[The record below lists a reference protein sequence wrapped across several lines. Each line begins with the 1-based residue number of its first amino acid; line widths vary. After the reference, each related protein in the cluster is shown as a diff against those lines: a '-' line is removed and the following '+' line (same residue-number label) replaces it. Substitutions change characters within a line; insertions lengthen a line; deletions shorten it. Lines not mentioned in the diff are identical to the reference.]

1 MQSCDVLIVG
11 GGPAGSSCA
20 SALVRAGLDVLV
32 ADKADFPRDK
42 VCAGWITPE
51 VVRTLNLDLDDYADG
66 RTLQAFTGFQTGS
79 FAGDLRLTDFG
90 RVVSYGIRRCEFDHY
105 LLERSGARRVTGRAV
120 KSIRRDGPWW
130 IADESIRARTLV
142 GAGGH
147 FCPVARY
154 LNNGAG
160 EESVVVA
167 QEVEVPLAD
176 DARRTCQVRGET
188 PELIFWPDLLGYAWC
203 VRKGGHLN
211 LGAGR
216 LTRTQFPA
224 AVREFVKWLERRGL
238 TARDTPLKWKGHAYL
253 LNRTSAR
260 RLGADGV
267 LLVGDAAGLALAPS
281 GEGILAAVESG
292 LMGAEIIV
300 ESYARG
306 CRTECGRFLSRIES
320 RFGRRAAP
328 APPRAVSRWLAPAAG
343 RVLLG
348 SRWLTRR
355 LLLEDWFLHMHR
367 AEGDGSLYTIGH
379 DSTVTPS
386 VSRGRGQEHGRR
398 WGRRRERSQSPRR
411 SAGAANR
418 QPDLPRTP
426 ADPGREVPRAAEEH
440 VRGRHPAG

>member
-1 MQSCDVLIVG
+1 MQSCDVLVVG

-20 SALVRAGLDVLV
+20 ESLVRAGLDVIV

-51 VVRTLNLDLDDYADG
+51 VVQTLRLDLEAYAVV
-66 RTLQAFTGFQTGS
+66 RTLQPFTGFRTGS
-79 FAGDLRLTDFG
+79 FNHDPRLTDFG

-105 LLERSGARRVTGRAV
+105 LLERSGARRLTGRAV
-120 KSIRRDGPWW
+120 KSIRRDGQWW

-147 FCPVARY
+147 FCPVARH
-154 LNNGAG
+154 LNGNAG
-160 EESVVVA
+160 DEAVVVA
-167 QEVEVPLAD
+167 QEVEIPLAPD
-176 DARRTCQVRGET
+176 DGLSCQVRAET

-203 VRKGGHLN
+203 VRKGSHLN

-224 AVREFVKWLERRGL
+224 AVREFARWLERRGV
-238 TARDTPLKWKGHAYL
+238 TAPGLPLKWKGHAYL

-292 LMGAEIIV
+292 LIAAETIV

-306 CRTECGRFLSRIES
+306 SKNGLSRFTSRITS

-328 APPRAVSRWLAPAAG
+328 SLPRAVSRWLAPAACG
-343 RVLLG
+343 ALLA
-348 SRWLTRR
+348 SRGLTRR

-367 AEGDGSLYTIGH
+367 AAL
-379 DSTVTPS
+379 
-386 VSRGRGQEHGRR
+386 
-398 WGRRRERSQSPRR
+398 
-411 SAGAANR
+411 
-418 QPDLPRTP
+418 
-426 ADPGREVPRAAEEH
+426 
-440 VRGRHPAG
+440 